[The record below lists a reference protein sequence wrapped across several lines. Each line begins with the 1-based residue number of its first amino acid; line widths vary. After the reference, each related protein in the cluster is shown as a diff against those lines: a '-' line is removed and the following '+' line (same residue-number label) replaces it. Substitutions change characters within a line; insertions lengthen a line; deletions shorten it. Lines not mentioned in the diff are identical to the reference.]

1 MCILDIVSLLM
12 QLIRKVSSRFDHS
25 LSPIRIYDI
34 LTIIGSTELKSYYK
48 HNRSRAL
55 PDIILRQQQEQ
66 TKKRK
71 INGGKI
77 SDDASRQAKTSRE
90 TGTGSFKSRLD
101 GNPTSSLMGKQ
112 HKTTSKPKN
121 QASNSS
127 RKDHKK
133 TKKVLI
139 TSTMKE
145 STRSLLEPS
154 IAAHQA
160 TGKTQQTMANILHPF
175 ILDLH
180 GGSKKLHEMLRHLP
194 SDYRVEIFDRKNG
207 RILKGVDSV
216 SIHDLPFVLR
226 RHAEYEPLI
235 PPPLFIE
242 S

>member
-1 MCILDIVSLLM
+1 MT
-12 QLIRKVSSRFDHS
+12 F
-25 LSPIRIYDI
+25 
-34 LTIIGSTELKSYYK
+34 YYR
-48 HNRSRAL
+48 HNRSRGL

-71 INGGKI
+71 IDGEKI
-77 SDDASRQAKTSRE
+77 ADDTSRQVKISRE
-90 TGTGSFKSRLD
+90 TGTGSSKSRR
-101 GNPTSSLMGKQ
+101 GGKPTSSLMGKQ
-112 HKTTSKPKN
+112 HKTTTSKPKP
-121 QASNSS
+121 QAGSS
-127 RKDHKK
+127 SKEHK

-154 IAAHQA
+154 TIAAHQA
-160 TGKTQQTMANILHPF
+160 SRKSQPTMANTLHPF
-175 ILDLH
+175 ILDSN

-194 SDYRVEIFDRKNG
+194 SDYKVEIFDRKNG
-207 RILKGVDSV
+207 RILKGDDRV
-216 SIHDLPFVLR
+216 SIHDLPLVLR